1 MSHAMPQHE
10 SPLAVRAL
18 FAVLAVAVCCVPMST
33 WAQDAS
39 LKDQVKDKLGRV
51 DQNLDDWDVPGAKRE
66 LAEVEPLVPAELE
79 PLKYYQGRVAFEEGR
94 YEDAVTLLQAS
105 TIEDKPGSYLRL
117 AKDTRDIV
125 KRHQRAESEHFIFFY
140 PGGKEEV
147 LVPYALET
155 LESIHRAM
163 AEDLGWTPPGKIRV
177 EVVNNAREL
186 SRVST
191 LTEKQIRT
199 TGTIAICK
207 FNKLMVTSP
216 KAVAQGYDWQ
226 DTLAHEYIHL
236 VISQMSRNTVPI
248 WLHEGLAKF
257 LESRWR
263 GKGGLAMTPSTL
275 ALLGKRVKADTLIPF
290 DKMHPSIAMLPTA
303 EDAAVAFAEVFY
315 AIDYVHQTKGSA
327 GFRAIIQEL
336 KAGQKDRKAVEAA
349 TGMPFALFEK
359 AWLAHIKKQP
369 FPQELLPREERV
381 VLKEDAKGKT
391 QEDGEKKGREIS
403 FGDFDNVQELPAR
416 RFAHLGEVLRERNRV
431 KAAAE
436 EYAKAHK
443 LVGDK
448 YESISNKYALALL
461 ELRRLDE
468 AESVLRGSLRVY
480 PGSPSTNVHLGRI
493 LLFRKDYPKAK
504 TAYLEALASDP
515 FDPEIHLALTR
526 IHGALGETALATRAR
541 MATVKLTNL
550 KPEQVDHVAQTFL
563 KEEGELSE
571 MNVSGT
577 GGPGGQQPAGQQ
589 PAGQQP
595 AGQQAVPDAGR

>member
-1 MSHAMPQHE
+1 MSDH
-10 SPLAVRAL
+10 RASRWVAL
-18 FAVLAVAVCCVPMST
+18 VLGVVLSVPVA
-33 WAQDAS
+33 AQDAA
-39 LKDQVKDKLGRV
+39 LKDEVKERLGRV
-51 DQNLDDWDVPGAKRE
+51 EQGLDDWDVPGAKRE
-66 LAEVEPLVPAELE
+66 LAEVEALIPSDVE

-94 YEDAVTLLQAS
+94 YDDAVALLEGAN
-105 TIEDKPGSYLRL
+105 IEDKPGSYLRL

-125 KRHQRAESEHFIFFY
+125 KKHQRAESEHFIFLH
-140 PGGKEEV
+140 PPGKEAV

-155 LESIHRAM
+155 LEAIHRAM
-163 AEDLGWTPPGKIRV
+163 AEDLGWTPPGGKIRV

-236 VISQMSRNTVPI
+236 VVSQMSRNTVPI

-263 GKGGLAMTPSTL
+263 GKAGLAMTPSTQ

-290 DKMHPSIAMLPTA
+290 EKMHPSIALLPTA
-303 EDAAVAFAEVFY
+303 EDAATAFAEVFY
-315 AIDYVHQTKGSA
+315 AIDYVYQSRGA
-327 GFRAIIQEL
+327 GGLRAVVHEL
-336 KAGQKDRKAVEAA
+336 KTGQTDRKAVEAA
-349 TGMPFALFEK
+349 MGMSFPLFEK

-369 FPQELLPREERV
+369 FPSELVPRDDRV
-381 VLKEDAKGKT
+381 VLKEDAKGKVKD
-391 QEDGEKKGREIS
+391 DGEKKGREIS
-403 FGDFDNVQELPAR
+403 FGDFTEVAEVPAR
-416 RFAHLGEVLRERNRV
+416 KFAHLGELLRERNRV

-448 YESISNKYALALL
+448 YESVSNKYALTLL
-461 ELRRLDE
+461 ELKRLDE
-468 AESVLRGSLRVY
+468 AEAVLRGSLRVH
-480 PGSPSTNVHLGRI
+480 PGSPATNVHLGRI
-493 LLFRKDYPKAK
+493 LLHRKDYAKSK

-515 FDPEIHLALTR
+515 FDPEIHVALTR
-526 IHGALGETALATRAR
+526 IHGALGETALASRAKA
-541 MATVKLTNL
+541 ATVVLTGLEAAEVEKL
-550 KPEQVDHVAQTFL
+550 AQQFL
-563 KEEGELSE
+563 REEGELSE
-571 MNVSGT
+571 MNV
-577 GGPGGQQPAGQQ
+577 GGAAPQPAAA
-589 PAGQQP
+589 PA
-595 AGQQAVPDAGR
+595 PDAGR

>member
-1 MSHAMPQHE
+1 MSHPIHE
-10 SPLAVRAL
+10 SPRAPRAL
-18 FAVLAVAVCCVPMST
+18 LPVLAVALFCLPPAA

-39 LKDQVKDKLGRV
+39 LKDEVKNRLGRV
-51 DQNLDDWDVPGAKRE
+51 EQSLDDWDVPGAKRE
-66 LAEVEPLVPAELE
+66 LAEVEQLIPSDLE
-79 PLKYYQGRVAFEEGR
+79 PLKFYQGRVAFEEGR
-94 YEDAVTLLQAS
+94 YVDAATLLEGAN
-105 TIEDKPGSYLRL
+105 IEDRPGSYLRL

-125 KRHQRAESEHFIFFY
+125 KNHLRAESEHFIFLY
-140 PGGKEEV
+140 PKGKEEV

-155 LESIHRAM
+155 LEAIHRAM
-163 AEDLGWTPPGKIRV
+163 AEDLGWTPPGGKTRV

-191 LTEKQIRT
+191 LKEKEIKT

-207 FNKLMVTSP
+207 FNKLIVTSP

-248 WLHEGLAKF
+248 WLHEGMAKF

-263 GKGGLAMTPSTL
+263 GKAGMAMTPSTL
-275 ALLGKRVKADTLIPF
+275 ALLGKRVKADTLVPF
-290 DKMHPSIAMLPTA
+290 EKMHPSIAMLPTA
-303 EDAAVAFAEVFY
+303 EDAATAFAEVFY

-327 GFRAIIQEL
+327 GLRAIIHEL

-349 TGMPFALFEK
+349 MGMPFALFEK
-359 AWLAHIKKQP
+359 SWLAHIKKQP
-369 FPQELLPREERV
+369 FPPELLPREDRV
-381 VLKEDAKGKT
+381 VLKEDTKGKG
-391 QEDGEKKGREIS
+391 QDEKKGREIS
-403 FGDFDNVQELPAR
+403 FGEFDNVEEVPAR
-416 RFAHLGEVLRERNRV
+416 KFAHLGELLRERNRV

-448 YESISNKYALALL
+448 YESVSNKYALALL
-461 ELRRLDE
+461 ELKRLDE

-480 PGSPSTNVHLGRI
+480 PGSPTTNVHLGRI
-493 LLFRKDYPKAK
+493 LLHRKDYPKAK

-526 IHGALGETALATRAR
+526 IHSSLGESALATRAR
-541 MATVKLTNL
+541 LATSQLTNL
-550 KPEQVDHVAQTFL
+550 KPEDVDRAAQIFL

-571 MNVSGT
+571 MNVPAA
-577 GGPGGQQPAGQQ
+577 GGAGEPKQAPPPPPA
-589 PAGQQP
+589 
-595 AGQQAVPDAGR
+595 PDAGR

>member
-1 MSHAMPQHE
+1 MSHAEPTHE
-10 SPLAVRAL
+10 SPHMVRAF
-18 FAVLAVAVCCVPMST
+18 FAVMAVALFCVPRAA
-33 WAQDAS
+33 WAQNAA
-39 LKDQVKDKLGRV
+39 LKDEVKDRLGRV
-51 DQNLDDWDVPGAKRE
+51 EQSLEDWDVPGARRE
-66 LAEVEPLVPAELE
+66 LAEVEPLVPEELE
-79 PLKYYQGRVAFEEGR
+79 PLKFYQGRVAFEEGR
-94 YEDAVTLLQAS
+94 YEDAASLLGAAN
-105 TIEDKPGSYLRL
+105 IEDKPGSYLRL

-125 KRHQRAESEHFIFFY
+125 KNHLRAESEHFIFFY
-140 PGGKEEV
+140 PKGKEEV
-147 LVPYALET
+147 LVPYALDT

-186 SRVST
+186 ARVST

-236 VISQMSRNTVPI
+236 VVSQMSRNTVPI

-263 GKGGLAMTPSTL
+263 GKAGLAMTPSTQ
-275 ALLGKRVKADTLIPF
+275 ALLGRRVKADTLIPF
-290 DKMHPSIAMLPTA
+290 EKMHPSIALLPTA
-303 EDAAVAFAEVFY
+303 EDAATAFAEVFY

-327 GFRAIIQEL
+327 GLRAIIHEL
-336 KAGQKDRKAVEAA
+336 KNGQKDRKAVETAM
-349 TGMPFALFEK
+349 GMPFALFEK

-369 FPQELLPREERV
+369 FPQELLAREERV
-381 VLKEDAKGKT
+381 VLKEDAKGKA
-391 QEDGEKKGREIS
+391 QDEKEKKGREIS
-403 FGDFDNVQELPAR
+403 FGDFDNVEELPAR
-416 RFAHLGEVLRERNRV
+416 RFAHLGELLRERNRV

-448 YESISNKYALALL
+448 YESVSNKYALALL

-480 PGSPSTNVHLGRI
+480 PGSPTTNVHLGRI

-526 IHGALGETALATRAR
+526 IHGALGETALATRTR
-541 MATVKLTNL
+541 QATAQLTNL
-550 KPEQVDHVAQTFL
+550 KPDEVDRAAKAFL
-563 KEEGELSE
+563 NEEGELSE
-571 MNVSGT
+571 VNAPAAGGT
-577 GGPGGQQPAGQQ
+577 PAPQPAA
-589 PAGQQP
+589 PDA
-595 AGQQAVPDAGR
+595 PDAGR

>member
-1 MSHAMPQHE
+1 M
-10 SPLAVRAL
+10 AVAL
-18 FAVLAVAVCCVPMST
+18 FCVPQAA
-33 WAQDAS
+33 WAQSAA
-39 LKDQVKDKLGRV
+39 LKDEVKDRLGRV
-51 DQNLDDWDVPGAKRE
+51 EQSLEDWDVPGAKRE
-66 LAEVEPLVPAELE
+66 LAEVEELVPAELE
-79 PLKYYQGRVAFEEGR
+79 PLKFYQGRVAFEEGR
-94 YEDAVTLLQAS
+94 YEDAATLLQGAN
-105 TIEDKPGSYLRL
+105 IEDRPGSYLRL

-125 KRHQRAESEHFIFFY
+125 KNHLRAESAHFIFFY
-140 PGGKEEV
+140 PKGKEEV

-155 LESIHRAM
+155 LEAIHRAM
-163 AEDLGWTPPGKIRV
+163 AEDLGWTPPGGKIRV

-236 VISQMSRNTVPI
+236 VVSQMSRNTVPI

-263 GKGGLAMTPSTL
+263 GKAGLAMTPSTQ
-275 ALLGKRVKADTLIPF
+275 ALLGKRVKADTLVPF
-290 DKMHPSIAMLPTA
+290 EKMHPSIALLPTA
-303 EDAAVAFAEVFY
+303 EDAATAFAEVFY
-315 AIDYVHQTKGSA
+315 AIDYVHQTKGTA
-327 GFRAIIQEL
+327 GLRAIIHEL
-336 KAGQKDRKAVEAA
+336 KNGQKDRKAVEAA
-349 TGMPFALFEK
+349 MGMPFALFEK

-369 FPQELLPREERV
+369 FPPELLPREERV
-381 VLKEDAKGKT
+381 VLKEDAKGKVKD
-391 QEDGEKKGREIS
+391 EKEKKGREIS
-403 FGDFDNVQELPAR
+403 FGEFDNVEEVPAR
-416 RFAHLGEVLRERNRV
+416 RFAHLGELLRERNRV

-526 IHGALGETALATRAR
+526 IHGALGESALATRTR
-541 MATVKLTNL
+541 QATVQLTNL
-550 KPEQVDHVAQTFL
+550 KPEEVDRAAQAFL
-563 KEEGELSE
+563 NEEGELSE
-571 MNVSGT
+571 MNV
-577 GGPGGQQPAGQQ
+577 PAAGGQAAPPPAQP
-589 PAGQQP
+589 PAAPGP
-595 AGQQAVPDAGR
+595 ADAGR

>member
-1 MSHAMPQHE
+1 MSHPEMSHE
-10 SPLAVRAL
+10 SPHRVRAF
-18 FAVLAVAVCCVPMST
+18 FAVLAVAVFCVPQAT

-39 LKDQVKDKLGRV
+39 LKNEVKDRLGRV
-51 DQNLDDWDVPGAKRE
+51 EQALEDWDVPGARRE
-66 LAEVEPLVPAELE
+66 LAEVEPLVPDDLE
-79 PLKYYQGRVAFEEGR
+79 PLKFYQGRVAFEEGR
-94 YEDAVTLLQAS
+94 YEDAFNLLTAAS
-105 TIEDKPGSYLRL
+105 IEDKPGSYLRL

-125 KRHQRAESEHFIFFY
+125 KNHQRAESEHFIFLY
-140 PGGKEEV
+140 PKGKEEV

-155 LESIHRAM
+155 LEAIHRAM
-163 AEDLGWTPPGKIRV
+163 AEDLGWTPPGGKIRV

-186 SRVST
+186 ARVST

-263 GKGGLAMTPSTL
+263 GKAGLAMTPSTQ
-275 ALLGKRVKADTLIPF
+275 ALLGRRVKADTLIPF
-290 DKMHPSIAMLPTA
+290 EKMHPSIALLPTA
-303 EDAAVAFAEVFY
+303 EDAATAFAEVYY

-327 GFRAIIQEL
+327 GLRTIIHEL
-336 KAGQKDRKAVEAA
+336 KNGQKDRKAVEAA
-349 TGMPFALFEK
+349 MGMPFALFEK
-359 AWLAHIKKQP
+359 SWLAHIKKQP

-381 VLKEDAKGKT
+381 VLKEDAKGQAK
-391 QEDGEKKGREIS
+391 DDKEKKGREIS
-403 FGDFDNVQELPAR
+403 YGEFDNVEELPAR

-448 YESISNKYALALL
+448 YESVSNKYALALL

-480 PGSPSTNVHLGRI
+480 PGSPTTNVHLGRI

-541 MATVKLTNL
+541 TATSQLTNL
-550 KPEQVDHVAQTFL
+550 KPDEVDRAAQAFL
-563 KEEGELSE
+563 NEEGELSE
-571 MNVSGT
+571 MNVPAAGGT
-577 GGPGGQQPAGQQ
+577 PAAPPAAPQQPA
-589 PAGQQP
+589 A
-595 AGQQAVPDAGR
+595 PDAGR